1 MPKPHCESWLMET
14 KLQPHVHYLPINSMT
29 TATEM
34 VELAEHNLK
43 QTLSISKR
51 STQFVYDILLQGNAT
66 RSANFLIMEKI
77 LEKYRLHYSS

>member
-1 MPKPHCESWLMET
+1 MPKPYCESWLMET

-51 STQFVYDILLQGNAT
+51 STQFVYELFQGNAT